1 MGLRVDDVIAKLP
14 KERRKRIAAKADEMA
29 KEMIAYADS
38 LRVVRKALSK
48 TQSKIGEDLGLS
60 QNSISQLEGRTDL
73 LLSTLRRY
81 VRALGADLDLV
92 VRMKDGSK
100 VLLEGLGQ
108 AKEHARGVSPK
119 RVKKS
124 ARRRVRGGESRS
136 SA

>member
-1 MGLRVDDVIAKLP
+1 MGRRIDDVIAKLP

-48 TQSKIGEDLGLS
+48 TQSKIGEELGLS
-60 QNSISQLEGRTDL
+60 QNAVSQLEGRTDL

-92 VRMKDGSK
+92 VRMRDGSK
-100 VLLEGLGQ
+100 VLLESLGQ
-108 AKEHARGVSPK
+108 PKEHAKRSSSSH

-124 ARRRVRGGESRS
+124 ARRRERESRS
-136 SA
+136 SV